1 MTNKSDK
8 QNLQMTDR
16 KFLDIPMVSDYTLL
30 SKSTIYKKVSSRE
43 IPFHK
48 IGKKTIFVKDEI
60 DTWIKN
66 DGQIIG
72 DLPDVKI
79 I

>member
-1 MTNKSDK
+1 MNKSDK
-8 QNLQMTDR
+8 RNMTMTDR
-16 KFLDIPMVSDYTLL
+16 KFLDLPMVSDYTLL

-48 IGKKTIFVKDEI
+48 IGKKTIFVREEI
-60 DTWIKN
+60 DDWMMN
-66 DGQIIG
+66 NGRMLD
-72 DLPDVKI
+72 DLPEIKI

>member
-1 MTNKSDK
+1 MIE
-8 QNLQMTDR
+8 R
-16 KFLDIPMVSDYTLL
+16 KFLDIPMVSEYTLL

-60 DTWIKN
+60 DTWMLN
-66 DGQIIG
+66 NGQMID
-72 DLPDVKI
+72 DLRDVKI

>member
-1 MTNKSDK
+1 
-8 QNLQMTDR
+8 MTDR
-16 KFLDIPMVSDYTLL
+16 KFLDLPMVSDYTLL

-48 IGKKTIFVKDEI
+48 IGKKTIFVREEI
-60 DTWIKN
+60 DDWMMN
-66 DGQIIG
+66 NGRMLD
-72 DLPDVKI
+72 DLLEIKI

>member
-1 MTNKSDK
+1 MVE
-8 QNLQMTDR
+8 R
-16 KFLDIPMVSDYTLL
+16 KFLDIPMVSEYTLL

-60 DTWIKN
+60 DNWILN

-72 DLPDVKI
+72 DLPDIKI

>member
-1 MTNKSDK
+1 
-8 QNLQMTDR
+8 MTDR

>member
-1 MTNKSDK
+1 
-8 QNLQMTDR
+8 MTDR
-16 KFLDIPMVSDYTLL
+16 KFLDIPMVSDYKLL

-60 DTWIKN
+60 DTWMLN
-66 DGQIIG
+66 NGQMMG
-72 DLPDVKI
+72 DLTDIKI

>member
-1 MTNKSDK
+1 MTE
-8 QNLQMTDR
+8 R
-16 KFLDIPMVSDYTLL
+16 KFLDLPMVSDYTLL

-48 IGKKTIFVKDEI
+48 IGKKTIFVREEI
-60 DTWIKN
+60 DDWMIN
-66 DGQIIG
+66 NGRMLD
-72 DLPDVKI
+72 DLPEIKI

>member
-1 MTNKSDK
+1 MTNNKEK
-8 QNLQMTDR
+8 QNKNMTNR
-16 KFLDIPMVSDYTLL
+16 KFLDIPMVSEYTLL
-30 SKSTIYKKVSSRE
+30 SKSTIYKKVSNRE

-60 DTWIKN
+60 DEWIMN
-66 DGQIIG
+66 DGQILG
-72 DLPDVKI
+72 DLPEIKI